1 MEHFEDVIINE
12 NRKEIKWIWKME
24 SFHKPARMVGPWI
37 CRFVE
42 EKKVVESWIWKGIA
56 KLMEILEKISRLT
69 KWVPENGTRAAM
81 LCISWLK
88 QTKRKKNWSP
98 KSSHIAPAGNRT
110 RVCTV
115 AGYYSTTRP
124 LPGIE
129 PGSVPWQGTIL
140 PLDHWCFVERRV
152 VAQNEFAVFE
162 VILEDEYAWGYIKNM
177 EFEEFKVRVID
188 ADDCGRKWCHVLDK
202 FY

>member
-69 KWVPENGTRAAM
+69 KWVPENGTKSCNALHFIVKTDKEEKNGA
-81 LCISWLK
+81 
-88 QTKRKKNWSP
+88 RKALIL
-98 KSSHIAPAGNRT
+98 HQ
-110 RVCTV
+110 
-115 AGYYSTTRP
+115 
-124 LPGIE
+124 PGIE

-140 PLDHWCFVERRV
+140 PLDHWCFFPRGS
-152 VAQNEFAVFE
+152 
-162 VILEDEYAWGYIKNM
+162 YK
-177 EFEEFKVRVID
+177 
-188 ADDCGRKWCHVLDK
+188 
-202 FY
+202 